1 MSERAKERGRETWVR
16 WWCLLTLFT
25 QLQLNKVEKKKIDF
39 VGQMFVNRN
48 SGESTSSLSLYIT
61 AFIFIFTF
69 FIFISLGGAKVSC
82 RRRQN
87 WPFIFSMF
95 CFRMFS
101 NGKWN
106 WNWNIL
112 IDSQFRE
119 SFKQNQS
126 DWLCPFLTLKQ
137 KVKVNFKMICAGSKF
152 SHPALLLSLC
162 YDHVLIY
169 RVIFF
174 SITF

>member
-1 MSERAKERGRETWVR
+1 MRERKREGETWVH

-25 QLQLNKVEKKKIDF
+25 QLQLYKVEKKKIDF

-69 FIFISLGGAKVSC
+69 FIFISLGGDQSELQEEAELTIYLLNVLL
-82 RRRQN
+82 QN
-87 WPFIFSMF
+87 VLQWKMKLKLKHF
-95 CFRMFS
+95 
-101 NGKWN
+101 
-106 WNWNIL
+106 
-112 IDSQFRE
+112 
-119 SFKQNQS
+119 
-126 DWLCPFLTLKQ
+126 DWLSIPGIIQTKPKWLALSFFNLKTKGKGKFQ
-137 KVKVNFKMICAGSKF
+137 DDLCWVKF

-174 SITF
+174 SITL